1 MVSIL
6 YVLDDR
12 DEGLIAENH
21 TEVTN
26 DSITFMH

>member
-6 YVLDDR
+6 YVLDGR
-12 DEGLIAENH
+12 GEGLIVEND